1 MFPRRLQLAKS
12 TAARASARLK
22 QLSCFGLGKE
32 VVIPE
37 LLRELHALVP
47 SFSNTFHFADERGV
61 VNNIYFENTD
71 LVKFWPL
78 YQEKIFERHERE
90 YKGLAFSDGSRK
102 QFGIHEFREAVL
114 HDRKTFQRSDYY
126 NLVARPVGYDSNFL
140 RVYFRLDGRVLGG
153 LTLWR
158 APSATNWT
166 PEDKRRLGALESFF
180 LHALTVPTPGETDMV
195 DGDENGLIIANS
207 VGKPVYFS
215 GEGRRLLFLA
225 ASPQTIASR
234 SAVLPAPVAQICRNL
249 SRIFSNDAS
258 AADAPIH
265 YHVNVW
271 GGFTF
276 RAHWLHQEQP
286 GSGLIGITISRKIPV
301 PIRLLRS
308 VQKLSL
314 SRRQAEV
321 CVWMANGASNQ
332 MVSERLGISRHTAN
346 EHARWIYNKL
356 DVHNR
361 AELVSKLLSAS

>member
-114 HDRKTFQRSDYY
+114 HDRKTF
-126 NLVARPVGYDSNFL
+126 
-140 RVYFRLDGRVLGG
+140 
-153 LTLWR
+153 LWR
-158 APSATNWT
+158 APSATSWT

-215 GEGRRLLFLA
+215 AEGRRLLFLA
-225 ASPQTIASR
+225 ASPQTIAAR
-234 SAVLPAPVAQICRNL
+234 SAVLPAPVAQLCRNL